1 MMTTEAMLAYHGDP
15 ALKAAVLA
23 QMADHRAAERLVKGT
38 YWSWTSGRGCA
49 VGCLTYNPTGG
60 HAEYPER
67 WGIPEKLAWLEDAV
81 FEHLP
86 LDHATAWPLRFLAAI
101 EPGSDLS
108 GIYAA
113 WSAALMLDPERGNIT
128 RCAGSLEAESAVR
141 RVAGLWQVRSA
152 EPVEWS
158 TAAGAAESAAE
169 SAACSAKPATSAAA
183 ESAARSAWSSARSA
197 ESTQAAASAAY
208 NAAGSAW
215 WQARSTRA
223 SAASAPLAWL
233 AHWRWMADLLIAFVE
248 AAPVAMLAEPERV
261 GR

>member
-158 TAAGAAESAAE
+158 TAAAAAAAAE

-208 NAAGSAW
+208 NAARSAW